1 MSYTPHATAQPVTPL
16 LVQLYDTH
24 RLYKLAGDNAPE
36 AKRELCEIVAGLLE
50 SSARPAEKE
59 LIADILISLIRQA
72 ERDLKRALADRL
84 SVMDEAPLRLVLRLA
99 EEEIGVAGPI
109 LRHSKVLNDL
119 DLLYIIQSHDSPYW
133 QVIAAR
139 ENLHGVVSEKLAE
152 TRDTKTARVLAENTT
167 AQLNAVAQS
176 ILADLACSDESI
188 ARPLLQRAELPVE
201 IARRLY
207 SHVTAD
213 LKAFIESE
221 YDVKAAEIQEN
232 IADVI
237 YEFTKTP
244 DTGFKPSP
252 AMLKAAS
259 LFAEKGQLNTHLM
272 LGTLKRGQVASFV
285 AQFSK
290 FCGLPVSVVMSMLQQ
305 PQGQGLAISC
315 KLHDVSRDDFL
326 SMFLL
331 TRRMVRNDGV
341 VDHRDLN
348 RAITYYDRIT
358 KELAQRLI
366 RPCL

>member
-24 RLYKLAGDNAPE
+24 RLYKLAGDGAPE

-50 SSARPAEKE
+50 SSAKPSEKE

-84 SVMDEAPLRLVLRLA
+84 SVMDAAPLRLVLRLA
-99 EEEIGVAGPI
+99 EEDIGVSGPI

-139 ENLHGVVSEKLAE
+139 EGLAGPVVDKLAE
-152 TRDTKTARVLAENTT
+152 TRDTKTARVLAGNET
-167 AQLNAVAQS
+167 AELSSAAQT
-176 ILADLACSDESI
+176 ILTELACGDESI
-188 ARPLLQRAELPVE
+188 ARSLLHRPELPAE

-207 SHVTAD
+207 SHVAED
-213 LKAFIESE
+213 LKAFIEAE
-221 YDVKAAEIQEN
+221 YDVKAGDIQDA
-232 IADVI
+232 IADVVS
-237 YEFTKTP
+237 EFTKSP
-244 DTGFKPSP
+244 DSGFRPTP
-252 AMLKAAS
+252 AMIKAAAT
-259 LFAEKGQLNTHLM
+259 FAEKGQLNMQLM
-272 LGTLKRGQVASFV
+272 VSTLKRGQVASFV

-290 FCGLPVSVVMSMLQQ
+290 FCGLPVSVVLSMLQQ

-315 KLHDVSRDDFL
+315 KLHDICRDDFL

-331 TRRMVRNDGV
+331 TRRMARADGV

-348 RAITYYDRIT
+348 RAITYYDRIS
-358 KELAQRLI
+358 KDMAERLI
-366 RPCL
+366 RPCR